1 MPNIAIVTDSTA
13 YLSEEDKQTYTIHTV
28 PLSISFGQ
36 ETYREAVDIQTD
48 VFYERM
54 REEGN
59 CRPVPSQLLGN
70 LSHSMNRWQRPTIV
84 LLAFIYPVKFRG
96 LTNQLR
102 VQVK

>member
-1 MPNIAIVTDSTA
+1 MPKIAIVTDSTA

-54 REEGN
+54 REEGIADQF
-59 CRPVPSQLLGN
+59 PASYWG
-70 LSHSMNRWQRPTIV
+70 
-84 LLAFIYPVKFRG
+84 IY
-96 LTNQLR
+96 LTL
-102 VQVK
+102 